1 MGVWGEGLVWQIEA
15 LCITSS
21 LNILSQQKYRRY
33 VRTLDISVG
42 LVFLLCVCV
51 CVFVVCDQKV
61 ESGGEGGNGFEA
73 HGESM

>member
-1 MGVWGEGLVWQIEA
+1 MCVGRGLVWQIEA
-15 LCITSS
+15 LCITSR

-33 VRTLDISVG
+33 VRTLDIRCRPCFS
-42 LVFLLCVCV
+42 